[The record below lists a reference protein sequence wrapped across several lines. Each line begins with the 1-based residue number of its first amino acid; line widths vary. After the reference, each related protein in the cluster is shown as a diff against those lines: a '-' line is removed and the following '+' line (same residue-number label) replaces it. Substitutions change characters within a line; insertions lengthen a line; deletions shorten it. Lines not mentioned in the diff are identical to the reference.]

1 MNIMF
6 FKQKTAYEMR
16 ISDWSSDVCS
26 SYLHDLELVI
36 MLKPVRIFA
45 IAPIGRPPRG
55 LDIGRFPRVRP
66 QCAQRR
72 RRMESPGPH
81 LKIIGLEDDTAPLAP
96 IMLKR
101 EDQVLKTERRL
112 GAQRRLPS
120 RVRKSIDGR

>member
-1 MNIMF
+1 MF
-6 FKQKTAYEMR
+6 LLMIRRPPRSTHTDTLFPYTTLFR
-16 ISDWSSDVCS
+16 SLV
-26 SYLHDLELVI
+26 LVI

-81 LKIIGLEDDTAPLAP
+81 PKIIGLEDDTAPLAP
-96 IMLKR
+96 IMLTR
-101 EDQVLKTERRL
+101 ADQVLKPERRL

-120 RVRKSIDGR
+120 RVRTSIVGRS